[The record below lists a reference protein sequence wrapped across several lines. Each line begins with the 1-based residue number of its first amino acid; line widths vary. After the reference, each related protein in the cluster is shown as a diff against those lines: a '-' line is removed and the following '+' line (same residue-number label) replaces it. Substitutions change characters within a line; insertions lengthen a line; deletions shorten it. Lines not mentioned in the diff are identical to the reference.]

1 MLYMIVEEFRD
12 GGPAPVYERLRES
25 GRLAPD
31 GLRYVESWVSQDL
44 TRCYQLMECN
54 DRALLDEWM
63 SRWSDLVR
71 FEVVPVVTSDQAAT
85 ASRDPS
91 RTAP

>member
-1 MLYMIVEEFRD
+1 MLYMIIEEFHD
-12 GGPAPVYERLRES
+12 GGPAPVYQRLRES

-63 SRWSDLVR
+63 SRWSDLVH
-71 FEVVPVVTSDQAAT
+71 FEVVPVVTSEQAAT
-85 ASRDPS
+85 ASRDRS
-91 RTAP
+91 RTAR